1 MTMSRIKTVAA
12 ALLTAALLGSAVPAA
27 QAHGLQF
34 NFGIGI
40 GDSHNGFFERR
51 RLLRPCIMTDGQL
64 RRLIRQKGY
73 TDVFLNVANNNRI
86 QVRATRG
93 DWVYLLRVNTC
104 TGRILERERL
114 RPA

>member
-1 MTMSRIKTVAA
+1 MTVSRIKTVAA
-12 ALLTAALLGSAVPAA
+12 ALLTVALLGSAAPPA
-27 QAHGLQF
+27 QAQSFQF
-34 NFGIGI
+34 GFGIGV
-40 GDSHNGFFERR
+40 GDDSFFERR
-51 RLLRPCIMTDGQL
+51 RLLRPCIMTDSQL